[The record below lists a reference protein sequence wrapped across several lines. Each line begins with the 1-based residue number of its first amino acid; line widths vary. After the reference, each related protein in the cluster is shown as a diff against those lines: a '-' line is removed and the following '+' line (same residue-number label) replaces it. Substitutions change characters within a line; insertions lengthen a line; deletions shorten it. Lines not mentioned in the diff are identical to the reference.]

1 MLSTRP
7 DLVSPTLI
15 EELQTLHDQVS
26 PSPFADFEPVMA
38 GDLGPL
44 WAAGFRDI
52 DTDRPLGTASLAQ
65 VYAATLADGTPVA
78 LKIQRPGVRPLV
90 EADMALLTKAA
101 RFLARQSPRFNAVI
115 DVSAML
121 GVVFDAM
128 RPELDF
134 TLEARNMHQARTHT
148 ADFKH
153 LTVPTPISATPR
165 VLIQSLAPGCSIADA
180 RPHDFSL
187 EERAGIGRDL
197 LAFMYRSYFLTR
209 TFHADPHP
217 GNILVHPGQ
226 PAHLIDWGMVGR
238 IDRPLSTS
246 ILLVLLSL
254 AQNDGAATAKAWIEM
269 GHATP
274 WAEVTDFIED
284 MAALVPQIATAT
296 LEELN
301 FGVTL
306 TAILEHSTQR
316 GIKTSP
322 MISVLGKSFA
332 NLEGSIRN
340 LCPELSLIDIF
351 EEEFRHIAFRLA
363 TEALS
368 EKQAARTALDL
379 ILGSATAPQQTRS
392 IIRDLSNR
400 ELTVQVNQLPMN
412 RALQNLPL
420 SNHKV
425 LRDSLAVLLALTWW
439 RRHRHHQPPT

>member
-7 DLVSPTLI
+7 DLVSPAVI
-15 EELQTLHDQVS
+15 GELEKLHDQVS
-26 PSPFADFEPVMA
+26 AAPFADFEPVLA

-65 VYAATLADGTPVA
+65 VYRATLADGTPAA
-78 LKIQRPGVRPLV
+78 LKIQRPGIRCLV

-101 RFLARQSPRFNAVI
+101 RFAGRRSPRFNAVI
-115 DVSAML
+115 DTNAML

-134 TLEARNMHQARTHT
+134 VLEARNMHQAREHL

-153 LTVPTPISATPR
+153 LAVPAVISATPR
-165 VLIQSLAPGCSIADA
+165 VLVQSLAPGCSIADA
-180 RPHDFSL
+180 RPADFPL

-217 GNILVHPGQ
+217 GNILVHPGEA
-226 PAHLIDWGMVGR
+226 AHLIDWGMVGR
-238 IDRPLSTS
+238 LDRPLSTS

-254 AQNDGAATAKAWIEM
+254 AQNDGAAVAKAWIEM

-274 WAEVTDFIED
+274 WAEVTAFVED
-284 MAALVPQIATAT
+284 MAALVPQVATAT

-306 TAILEHSTQR
+306 TAVLEHSTKR

-340 LCPELSLIDIF
+340 LCPELSLIDVF
-351 EEEFRHIAFRLA
+351 DDEFRHIAFKLV

-368 EKQAARTALDL
+368 EKQAARAVLDL
-379 ILGSATAPQQTRS
+379 LLGSATAPQQARS
-392 IIRDLSNR
+392 ILRDLSNR
-400 ELTVQVNQLPMN
+400 ELTVQVNQLPMSQ
-412 RALQNLPL
+412 ALEKLPL
-420 SNHKV
+420 ARHKA
-425 LRDSLAVLLALTWW
+425 LRDALAVLLVLTWI
-439 RRHRHHQPPT
+439 RRHRHRPA